1 MKYNIMGD
9 YDFPKPL
16 SKEETIHLLAE
27 TKNGSKKACD
37 KLVLHNMR
45 LVIDIV
51 IKKFKNT
58 LEDPNDLCSFGTIG
72 LLKAIKTYDCYR
84 KTAFSTYA
92 SICIQNEILMW
103 LRSLSKNKNV
113 FSLEQ
118 PIFSND
124 SGQDFNLK
132 ETLSTQESI
141 TENYETTELYNAIR
155 NLVEV
160 LPDREKEMV
169 KMYFGFCDDQ
179 IYSQREIALKFNLS
193 QSYVSRI
200 ILKTVKE
207 IKEALQNQGL
217 IELRNKEKI
226 KKIDL

>member
-1 MKYNIMGD
+1 MSD

-16 SKEETIHLLAE
+16 SKEETIHLLVE

-37 KLVLHNMR
+37 KLVIHNMR

-72 LLKAIKTYDCYR
+72 LLKAIKTYDCDR
-84 KTAFSTYA
+84 KTTFSTYA

-169 KMYFGFCDDQ
+169 KIYFGFYDDQ

-193 QSYVSRI
+193 QASVSRI

-226 KKIDL
+226 KK